1 MGVIWF
7 NGVSSRDHGLIVEAY
22 PASVHAPKRG
32 EAYQIAG
39 RNGTFYSEDGTYD
52 NYTQPYQVAIW
63 EGQRRRADLRCAEI
77 AAWLTNPGGF
87 CRLEDSFEP
96 EVYRLARFA
105 GPLNIEQIMGRVGR
119 TQLEFECLPER
130 WLLSGEQAHNIKATP
145 SIFNPTEKTARPL
158 LTLTATG
165 DVDIT
170 LNGSTVM
177 TVPGGSASHSVIIDC
192 DARTITDGAGNS
204 LSNSTIFYTTYHEF
218 PALSPGLSTFTVDS
232 NISAFECVPRWWTV

>member
-7 NGVSSRDHGLIVEAY
+7 NGTSSRDHGLIVEAY

-105 GPLNIEQIMGRVGR
+105 GPLNIEQIMGRMGR
-119 TQLEFECLPER
+119 TRLEFECLPER

-158 LTLTATG
+158 LKISGTGAATIAING
-165 DVDIT
+165 VDYI
-170 LNGSTVM
+170 GIS
-177 TVPGGSASHSVIIDC
+177 GGTSGFSVAIDC
-192 DARTITDGAGNS
+192 EARTINNENGGS
-204 LSNSTIFYTTYHEF
+204 LFAAFFTTYHEF
-218 PALSPGLSTFTVDS
+218 PSLPPGLSTFTVGS